1 MRRLAFLLLL
11 TVVAPAQEGS
21 QLQTLAQTAAR
32 ASAAWEGLAK
42 GLEVRIARMLPCDP
56 RVSAAIEEVSQA
68 SDARLAALNQY
79 MQAVAAQARQDSDAA
94 RAAIASEQTV
104 ARDVETDRAEA
115 AQEKIA
121 VDGQLSDLSDSA
133 KRRPA
138 LEEARARLES
148 ISSTI
153 AARAANLQSQATR
166 RAALLASLTDLAAAR
181 EARQRALEMRVAAL
195 AIETSRWG
203 DYYAARLARARTEC
217 DITNPTRPV
226 RKKQ

>member
-1 MRRLAFLLLL
+1 LRRLAFLLLL
-11 TVVAPAQEGS
+11 TVVAPAQEGT
-21 QLQTLAQTAAR
+21 QPQTLAQTAAR

-42 GLEVRIARMLPCDP
+42 SLEVRIARMLPCDP

-79 MQAVAAQARQDSDAA
+79 IQAVAAQARQDSDAA
-94 RAAIASEQTV
+94 RAAIAAEQAL

-138 LEEARARLES
+138 LEEARARLEG
-148 ISSTI
+148 ISATI

-181 EARQRALEMRVAAL
+181 EARQRALEMRLAAL